1 VPTRTLLFGYL
12 TSVLCVLALCVPA
25 VGETAELASRGRPY
39 DALYGVYAVA
49 PDHHIGIN
57 RFIDDVG
64 ENVILFADYRSGVV
78 RRLYPASDSAFVM
91 GPAFA
96 QQEPVEMR
104 VRFALNADAEPVA
117 LMLHPVAGE
126 PTVARRVQL
135 SAQPVEF
142 TNGDARLAGTLI
154 VPSTHGPH
162 PAVILL
168 HGSGPLTRH
177 SFGPYPNFFASLGF
191 AVLIFD
197 KRGAGTSTGTRL
209 DASTGASAPL
219 PNSFYPDVLV
229 EDALAAFRFLQQR
242 PEIDRRKIGLWGSS
256 EGGMLTTQVAA
267 RNAEVAFAINSS
279 GFMGPLWETL
289 LYQAGAIPKSK
300 GLAEAQV
307 REAREFGKL
316 WLEVARTGKGFE
328 TFARKRDE
336 ARRSK
341 DWMLSYFSGTYSS
354 PEQMRWDWEH
364 ILSFDPLTQLV
375 NVRCPVL
382 ALFGELDPL
391 TDAPVAAGN
400 MRRVLSH
407 AGNRDFTFRIV
418 SNGSHSLTE
427 LPAKRRMAPGVFDTL
442 RTWLREHVQRP

>member
-1 VPTRTLLFGYL
+1 MFGYL
-12 TSVLCVLALCVPA
+12 ASVLCVLAICVPA
-25 VGETAELASRGRPY
+25 VGETAERASRGKAY
-39 DALYGVYAVA
+39 KALYGLYAVT

-64 ENVILFADYRSGVV
+64 ENVILFADYESGVV
-78 RRLYPASDSAFVM
+78 RRLYPEADLEFVM
-91 GPAFA
+91 GPASA
-96 QQEPVEMR
+96 VREPAEMR
-104 VRFALNADAEPVA
+104 VRFALNAGAEAVA

-126 PTVARRVQL
+126 PTAARRVLL
-135 SAQPVEF
+135 SEQPVEF
-142 TNGDARLAGTLI
+142 TNGDANLAGTLI
-154 VPSTHGPH
+154 VPATKGPH
-162 PAVILL
+162 PAVVLL

-191 AVLIFD
+191 AVLIYD
-197 KRGAGTSTGTRL
+197 KRGSGDSTGTRL

-229 EDALAAFRFLQQR
+229 EDALAALRFLQQR
-242 PEIDRRKIGLWGSS
+242 PEIDRGRIGLWGSS

-316 WLEVARTGKGFE
+316 WLDVARTGKGFE
-328 TFARKRDE
+328 IFARKRDE
-336 ARRSK
+336 ARESK

-364 ILSFDPLTQLV
+364 ILSFDPLTQLA
-375 NVRCPVL
+375 NVQCPVL

-391 TDAPVAAGN
+391 TEAPVAASN

-407 AGNRDFTFRIV
+407 AGNKNFTFKIV
-418 SNGSHSLTE
+418 PNGSHSLTE